1 LSSRPEGL
9 EVVAIVQQVTDVTL
23 PDENEALDAYSR
35 VVMGVAESVS
45 PSVANLR
52 LSRRGRTVGAGSGV
66 VITPDGF
73 LLTSAHVVEGGAG
86 RVGASFTDGRELT
99 LRIVGADPLSDL
111 AVLRADEPAPAPAP
125 LGDAAALRVGQ
136 LVVAIGNP
144 HGFASSV
151 TAGVVSALGRS
162 LPTRSGRAMRVVD
175 DVIQTDAA
183 LNPGNSGG
191 ALVDGRGRVVGI
203 NTAVAGI
210 GLGLAVPVNSTTRQV
225 IGALMRDGRV
235 RRAWIGIAG
244 GARPLP
250 PTVAASLGRK
260 RGLEVVEVIADSP
273 ADHAGVRPED
283 LVVGVGDE
291 PVGGVDDLQRLLTAE
306 TIDRTVEL
314 DIVRSGTQRR
324 LALVP
329 RELATR

>member
-1 LSSRPEGL
+1 MSL
-9 EVVAIVQQVTDVTL
+9 VAIVLQVTEATTL
-23 PDENEALDAYSR
+23 PDESEALDAYSR
-35 VVMGVAESVS
+35 VVTTVAESVS

-52 LSRRGRTVGAGSGV
+52 LTRRGRAVGAGSGV

-73 LLTSAHVVEGGAG
+73 LLTSAHVVEGGGGG
-86 RVGASFTDGRELT
+86 RVHGSFTDGRELT
-99 LRIVGADPLSDL
+99 LRMVGADPLSDL
-111 AVLRADEPAPAPAP
+111 AVLRTDESAPEAAP

-162 LPTRSGRAMRVVD
+162 LPTRVGRTVRVVD

-203 NTAVAGI
+203 NTAVAGV
-210 GLGLAVPVNSTTRQV
+210 GLGLAVPVNATTRQI
-225 IGALMRDGRV
+225 IGALMHDGRV

-244 GARPLP
+244 GTRPLP
-250 PTVAASLGRK
+250 PAIAGALGRTH
-260 RGLEVVEVIADSP
+260 GLEVVEVIADSP

-283 LVVGVGDE
+283 LVVAVDGA
-291 PVGGVDDLQRLLTAE
+291 PVGGVNDLQRLLTGE
-306 TIDRTVEL
+306 TIDTPVEL
-314 DIVRSGTQRR
+314 EVHRGGTQRR

-329 RELATR
+329 RELAAR

>member
-1 LSSRPEGL
+1 MT
-9 EVVAIVQQVTDVTL
+9 V
-23 PDENEALDAYSR
+23 PDEREALDAYSR
-35 VVMGVAESVS
+35 VVTFVAESVS

-52 LSRRGRTVGAGSGV
+52 IGRRGRGAGSGSGV

-73 LLTSAHVVEGGAG
+73 LLTSAHVVGRGGD
-86 RVGASFTDGRELT
+86 RVRASFTDGRELP
-99 LRIVGADPLSDL
+99 LRLVGADPLSDL

-125 LGDAAALRVGQ
+125 LGDAAELRVGQ

-144 HGFASSV
+144 HGFESSV

-162 LPTRSGRAMRVVD
+162 LPTRAGGTMRVVD

-191 ALVDGRGRVVGI
+191 ALVDGRGRVVGV

-210 GLGLAVPVNSTTRQV
+210 GLGLAVPVNATTSQIV
-225 IGALMRDGRV
+225 ATLMRDGRV

-250 PTVAASLGRK
+250 PAVKAALGRA
-260 RGLEVVEVIADSP
+260 RGVEVVEVIAGSP
-273 ADHAGVRPED
+273 AASAGVRPED
-283 LVVGVGDE
+283 LVVAVGEE
-291 PVGGVDDLQRLLTAE
+291 PVLGVNDLQRLLTSDL
-306 TIDRTVEL
+306 IDRRVEL
-314 DIVRSGTQRR
+314 AVFRGGEPRR

-329 RELATR
+329 RELGS

>member
-1 LSSRPEGL
+1 
-9 EVVAIVQQVTDVTL
+9 VTSATV
-23 PDENEALDAYSR
+23 PGEAEALDAYSR
-35 VVMGVAESVS
+35 VVTFVAESVS

-52 LSRRGRTVGAGSGV
+52 VGRRGGSGGGSGV
-66 VITPDGF
+66 MVTPDGF
-73 LLTSAHVVEGGAG
+73 LLTSAHVLGSGSG
-86 RVGASFTDGRELT
+86 RVRASFTDGRELA
-99 LRIVGADPLSDL
+99 LRPVGADPLSDL

-125 LGDAAALRVGQ
+125 LGDAAELRVGQ

-162 LPTRSGRAMRVVD
+162 LPTRAGGTRRVVD

-210 GLGLAVPVNSTTRQV
+210 GLGLAVPVNATTTQIV
-225 IGALMRDGRV
+225 AALMRDGRV

-250 PTVAASLGRK
+250 PAVATAIGRG
-260 RGLEVVEVIADSP
+260 RGVEVVEVIANSP
-273 ADHAGVRPED
+273 AERAGVRPED
-283 LVVGVGDE
+283 LVVAVGGE
-291 PVGGVDDLQRLLTAE
+291 PVLGVNDLQRLLTADV
-306 TIDRTVEL
+306 IDRPVEL
-314 DIVRSGTQRR
+314 AIFRGGTARQ

-329 RELATR
+329 RELDARP